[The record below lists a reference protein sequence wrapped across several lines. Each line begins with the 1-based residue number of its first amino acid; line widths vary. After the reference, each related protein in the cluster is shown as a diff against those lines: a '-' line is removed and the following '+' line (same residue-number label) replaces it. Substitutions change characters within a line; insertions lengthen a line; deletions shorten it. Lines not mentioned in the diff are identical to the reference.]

1 MRCARNSDRKTSVSR
16 RAILRFVSYKS
27 RFYVAAACAD
37 RWRALTIRRQSVV
50 ENFRKIALRMSL
62 GGYAFNRS
70 VKAASR
76 AACLSALLVLNLRI
90 LASFH

>member
-1 MRCARNSDRKTSVSR
+1 M
-16 RAILRFVSYKS
+16 
-27 RFYVAAACAD
+27 
-37 RWRALTIRRQSVV
+37 V